1 MDQDFSVCSQAG
13 FADFRHTMS
22 PAAAAKEETP
32 LATQQRQMLC
42 GMLMLLSDHR
52 LTDTVMSG
60 EPGRT
65 QVRWVLLSAS
75 CQYSFAMLL
84 SWEAEVINAVAS
96 SKLIWVACT
105 CVHPCQYLLSA
116 LLHAACDVRGVCVAQ
131 RWAPG

>member
-1 MDQDFSVCSQAG
+1 M
-13 FADFRHTMS
+13 
-22 PAAAAKEETP
+22 P

-42 GMLMLLSDHR
+42 GMLMPLSDHR
-52 LTDTVMSG
+52 LTDTVMNG

-65 QVRWVLLSAS
+65 QIRWVLLSAS
-75 CQYSFAMLL
+75 CQYSLAMLL
-84 SWEAEVINAVAS
+84 SWEAEVINAMVS

-105 CVHPCQYLLSA
+105 CAHPCQCLLSA